1 MLCATCTC
9 TWPNDSSNLGS
20 DVVGVTVHSPSSER
34 REVGVR
40 EGARE
45 GASEGVADGVLP
57 VIPCTNQLEYFW
69 V

>member
-1 MLCATCTC
+1 MWQVPHTAHTHTLLL
-9 TWPNDSSNLGS
+9 SLSLS
-20 DVVGVTVHSPSSER
+20 LSPSSER

-45 GASEGVADGVLP
+45 GVAEGVLP
-57 VIPCTNQLEYFW
+57 VIPCTSQLEYFW